1 VLFDFSLKAES
12 RRPMTERVVVVQAE
26 ALPLALTCLANK
38 GKRGSKAPRRTSV
51 ERAVRSAI
59 AKGHGRRSTTAVA
72 DRILENV

>member
-38 GKRGSKAPRRTSV
+38 GKWGSKAPRRTSV
-51 ERAVRSAI
+51 E
-59 AKGHGRRSTTAVA
+59 
-72 DRILENV
+72 